1 MYALRINHFFSKKN
15 ILQSYLNIVTLG
27 RNNKGQNIAGVQTA
41 AQGLFGKDAKD
52 LNLPES
58 AFIAGLPQSP
68 SVYTPY
74 TASGTLKSDLSA
86 GISRQHTVLF
96 RMYRDGAITKK
107 QYQDAK
113 KFDLKADFKGHDTTN
128 DDDTTKY
135 AYVYNM
141 VTSEAKSILALQL
154 AKQDGHTQADL
165 DKDTAL
171 DNQYL
176 DDAQNLVNHQRLSDP
191 LHSQQIRV

>member
-41 AQGLFGKDAKD
+41 AKGLFGKDAKD

-74 TASGTLKSDLSA
+74 TVNGSLKSDLSA

-96 RMYRDGAITKK
+96 RMYRSGAITKK
-107 QYQDAK
+107 
-113 KFDLKADFKGHDTTN
+113 
-128 DDDTTKY
+128 
-135 AYVYNM
+135 
-141 VTSEAKSILALQL
+141 
-154 AKQDGHTQADL
+154 
-165 DKDTAL
+165 
-171 DNQYL
+171 
-176 DDAQNLVNHQRLSDP
+176 
-191 LHSQQIRV
+191 RVSRCQEI